1 MVAYICNLLLLERL
15 RQVDCCEL
23 EPMGVLDQSRLQCAI
38 VSQKKKRNKT

>member
-23 EPMGVLDQSRLQCAI
+23 EPMGVLDQSRLLQCAI
-38 VSQKKKRNKT
+38 VSQKKEKK